1 MASSMQNPLTL
12 PIGCDAF
19 GSIEQLLRE
28 QAEAARVPR
37 REEQRLLL
45 AVDEIWRRLFEPTA
59 EAVELASEVEVC
71 VDCGEQSFSVHITD
85 ELDEEAWALEEP
97 ALDFVRACVDEL
109 SFEEDVLGGRCV
121 SLRVRW

>member
-1 MASSMQNPLTL
+1 MNNPVTL
-12 PIGCDAF
+12 PISCDSFAA
-19 GSIEQLLRE
+19 IEELLRE
-28 QAEAARVPR
+28 QASAAGVPR
-37 REEQRLLL
+37 VAEQRLLL

-59 EAVELASEVEVC
+59 TDVEPTPEVEVC
-71 VDCGEQSFSVHITD
+71 VDCGTEQFSVHITD
-85 ELDEEAWALEEP
+85 EFDEEAWALEEGP